1 MEAVGFAD
9 GVFDLGHV
17 ESLGDLRADEK
28 ADARRVQ
35 IANAATSA
43 YLGAVERRV
52 VSAHDKRLMLKVIG
66 AVKTLSICNAELK
79 SRGRGAEKRFH
90 LERSPV
96 VDHYLSESFAANESE
111 EPGASWRTLQHK
123 DFFRAVYESSAVY

>member
-1 MEAVGFAD
+1 MGQ
-9 GVFDLGHV
+9 V

-35 IANAATSA
+35 MANAATSA

-52 VSAHDKRLMLKVIG
+52 ISAHDKRLMLKVIG
-66 AVKTLSICNAELK
+66 AIKTLDICKAELT
-79 SRGRGAEKRFH
+79 SRGRGVEKRFH

-96 VDHYLSESFAANESE
+96 VDHYMSESFAASESE
-111 EPGASWRTLQHK
+111 EPGASWRTLQYR
-123 DFFRAVYESSAVY
+123 DFFRALLQSSNV